1 MHAWRSPTIWYVCLQ
16 KWGMG
21 SPISGYVCGKNWGIK
36 PRHHGRSLS
45 LAWCKGLFTGK
56 WLTMVNQILD
66 NMDVFDKSCNHMKL
80 TYQHTSPMGISTDR
94 IQFGS
99 DQWSLTVSTACCLT
113 ANSSNVFKRVMCW
126 DAACDHVN
134 ESAILEFDPR
144 VAPHVP
150 ELGNLRMSLR
160 ACWTGMKVDDT
171 VDVENWRY
179 NRIQCTILKGKK
191 TKCFTA
197 AASNCSF
204 YMSNTQP
211 PSFVSSHLRL
221 SVLHDL
227 LRQSVPFGIQASLR
241 IHKVFGHHRGLAVWV
256 SPSPSTHVFFSRS
269 LNIYWVAVWHVAT
282 QPYRPYPVLSNPLR
296 SLPTVSSTF
305 DISLS
310 CMDIEWHRYHK
321 CVSIYL

>member
-1 MHAWRSPTIWYVCLQ
+1 MVIFNSYVKLPE
-16 KWGMG
+16 G
-21 SPISGYVCGKNWGIK
+21 
-36 PRHHGRSLS
+36 
-45 LAWCKGLFTGK
+45 
-56 WLTMVNQILD
+56 

-221 SVLHDL
+221 NVLHDL

-256 SPSPSTHVFFSRS
+256 SPSPSTHVFLSRS
-269 LNIYWVAVWHVAT
+269 GWYLLSCCVTCCNPTLYVGLIQYYPILFGVC
-282 QPYRPYPVLSNPLR
+282 QPYLR
-296 SLPTVSSTF
+296 LFTSACHVWT
-305 DISLS
+305 
-310 CMDIEWHRYHK
+310 
-321 CVSIYL
+321 